1 MEFFFIEYA
10 GFLAKTVTLVIAIL
24 VVLASFAAL
33 RSKGRRKSTGQL
45 QVSKLNDFY
54 KGLRERLEQTLL
66 DKDQLKALRK
76 AEGKAEK
83 GREEKNKD
91 KPAAKPRVFVLDF
104 DGDIK
109 ASATESLRHEITALL
124 TLATPKD
131 EVVLRLESGGGMVHS
146 YGLASSQ
153 LARIRQAGVPLT
165 VCIDK
170 VAASGGYMMACIGEK
185 IISAPFAI
193 LGSIGVVAQL
203 PNVNRLLKKHD
214 IDFEVLTA
222 GEYKRTLTVFG
233 ENTEKGREKFQEDL
247 DITHELFK
255 NFVSNYRPQLAIDE
269 VATGE
274 VWLGVAAQGKGLVDE
289 LKTSDEYL
297 AERAKGAE
305 LYHLHYAERKKPAG
319 THRHGGQRLGGSRA
333 AQLVEPPDPAAVLVI
348 RGQNRQFP
356 VGASLLAI
364 AAAQPT
370 SSVQTHRHR
379 EQARSHSGSGG
390 AGH

>member
-1 MEFFFIEYA
+1 VEFLSEYA
-10 GFLAKTVTLVIAIL
+10 SFLAKTVTLVLAII
-24 VVLASFAAL
+24 VVLTAIAAQ
-33 RSKGRRKSTGQL
+33 RGKGRRKTSGQL

-54 KGLRERLEQTLL
+54 KGLRERLESTLL

-76 AEGKAEK
+76 QEAKAEK
-83 GREEKNKD
+83 KGKKKAE
-91 KPAAKPRVFVLDF
+91 AKPRVFVLDF

-124 TLATPKD
+124 TLATAKD

-203 PNVNRLLKKHD
+203 PNVNKLLKKHD

-247 DITHELFK
+247 DITHQLFK
-255 NFVSNYRPQLAIDE
+255 NFVARYRPQLAIDE

-274 VWLGVAAQGKGLVDE
+274 VWLGVAALDKQLVDE

-297 AERAKGAE
+297 AERAAKAE
-305 LYHLHYAERKKPAG
+305 VFHLHYAERKSLQERVG
-319 THRHGGQRLGGSRA
+319 LA
-333 AQLVEPPDPAAVLVI
+333 A
-348 RGQNRQFP
+348 
-356 VGASLLAI
+356 
-364 AAAQPT
+364 
-370 SSVQTHRHR
+370 
-379 EQARSHSGSGG
+379 SHSVEHL
-390 AGH
+390 AGKAWEKVSQRRFW

>member
-1 MEFFFIEYA
+1 MEFLAEYA
-10 GFLAKTVTLVIAIL
+10 SFLAKTVTLVIAIV
-24 VVLASFAAL
+24 VVLVTAATL
-33 RSKGRRKSTGQL
+33 RSKGRRRSAGQL

-54 KGLRERLEQTLL
+54 KGLRERLEQSLF
-66 DKDQLKALRK
+66 DKDQLKTLRK
-76 AEGKAEK
+76 QQAKGEKKHKKQAET
-83 GREEKNKD
+83 
-91 KPAAKPRVFVLDF
+91 KPRVFVLDF

-124 TLATPKD
+124 SLATPKD

-165 VCIDK
+165 ICIDK
-170 VAASGGYMMACIGEK
+170 VAASGGYMMACIGDK

-203 PNVNRLLKKHD
+203 PNVNKLLKKHD

-233 ENTEKGREKFQEDL
+233 ENTEKGREKFQQDL
-247 DITHELFK
+247 DITHRLFK
-255 NFVSNYRPQLAIDE
+255 NFVSQYRPQLAIDE

-274 VWLGVAAQGKGLVDE
+274 IWLGVAALDKQLVDE

-297 AERAKGAE
+297 ADRAKNAE
-305 LYHLHYAERKKPAG
+305 LFHLHYAERKSLQERVG
-319 THRHGGQRLGGSRA
+319 LA
-333 AQLVEPPDPAAVLVI
+333 ASSSLERVLVNGWG
-348 RGQNRQFP
+348 RLTQQRFW
-356 VGASLLAI
+356 
-364 AAAQPT
+364 
-370 SSVQTHRHR
+370 
-379 EQARSHSGSGG
+379 
-390 AGH
+390 

>member
-1 MEFFFIEYA
+1 MDFFTEYA
-10 GFLAKTVTLVIAIL
+10 SFLAKTVTLVIAIL

-33 RSKGRRKSTGQL
+33 RSKGRRKSAGQL

-76 AEGKAEK
+76 GEAKTEK
-83 GREEKNKD
+83 SAKKQKNKPEI
-91 KPAAKPRVFVLDF
+91 KSRVFVLDF

-153 LARIRQAGVPLT
+153 LARIRDAGVPLT

-170 VAASGGYMMACIGEK
+170 VAASGGYMMACIGDR

-247 DITHELFK
+247 DITHRLFK
-255 NFVSNYRPQLAIDE
+255 NFVARYRPQLAIDE

-274 VWLGVAAQGKGLVDE
+274 VWLGIAALENQLVDE

-297 AERAKGAE
+297 AQKAKQAE
-305 LYHLHYAERKKPAG
+305 VYHLHYAERKSLQERIG
-319 THRHGGQRLGGSRA
+319 MA
-333 AQLVEPPDPAAVLVI
+333 A
-348 RGQNRQFP
+348 
-356 VGASLLAI
+356 
-364 AAAQPT
+364 
-370 SSVQTHRHR
+370 
-379 EQARSHSGSGG
+379 SGSVDRVLLSWWSRLTQQRFW
-390 AGH
+390 

>member
-1 MEFFFIEYA
+1 M
-10 GFLAKTVTLVIAIL
+10 
-24 VVLASFAAL
+24 
-33 RSKGRRKSTGQL
+33 
-45 QVSKLNDFY
+45 
-54 KGLRERLEQTLL
+54 
-66 DKDQLKALRK
+66 
-76 AEGKAEK
+76 
-83 GREEKNKD
+83 
-91 KPAAKPRVFVLDF
+91 FVLDF
-104 DGDIK
+104 SGDIK
-109 ASATESLRHEITALL
+109 ASATEGLRHEITALL
-124 TLATPKD
+124 SLATPKD
-131 EVVLRLESGGGMVHS
+131 EVVLRLESAGGMVHS

-247 DITHELFK
+247 DVTHQLFK
-255 NFVSNYRPQLAIDE
+255 NFVSRYRPQLVIDE

-274 VWLGVAAQGKGLVDE
+274 VWLGVAAQEKKLVDE

-297 AERAKGAE
+297 AERAKSAE
-305 LYHLHYAERKKPAG
+305 LFHLHYAERKSLQERVG
-319 THRHGGQRLGGSRA
+319 LA
-333 AQLVEPPDPAAVLVI
+333 A
-348 RGQNRQFP
+348 
-356 VGASLLAI
+356 
-364 AAAQPT
+364 
-370 SSVQTHRHR
+370 
-379 EQARSHSGSGG
+379 SGSIDRVLLTWWSRLTQQRFW
-390 AGH
+390 